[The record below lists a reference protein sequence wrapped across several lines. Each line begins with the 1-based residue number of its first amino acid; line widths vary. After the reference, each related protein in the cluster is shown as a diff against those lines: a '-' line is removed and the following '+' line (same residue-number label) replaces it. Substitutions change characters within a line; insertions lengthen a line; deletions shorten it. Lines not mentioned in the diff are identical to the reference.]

1 MSPRTPKRP
10 PAGLAA
16 VRDQLGQERS
26 HSGYLDGQ
34 VLIAM
39 PSMLDE
45 RFARS
50 VVYLCAHSAEGA
62 MGIIINKPASHIVF
76 RKLLVQLQIIED
88 EEAIRLPA
96 GADEIE
102 VLHGGPV
109 DKQRGFVL
117 HSADFFIE
125 DTTLPIDERMCLTAT
140 VDILRAIAKG
150 EGPHRAAL
158 ALGYAGWAPGQLDA
172 EIQANG
178 WLSSPAGP
186 ELIFDTPAAARYDTV
201 MDKLGIDPAMLSS
214 RAGRA

>member
-1 MSPRTPKRP
+1 MKPKFRK
-10 PAGLAA
+10 
-16 VRDQLGQERS
+16 RS

-39 PSMLDE
+39 PGMLDE

-50 VVYLCAHSAEGA
+50 VVYLCAHSADGA
-62 MGIIINKPASHIVF
+62 MGIVINKPASHIVF
-76 RKLLVQLQIIED
+76 RKLLVQLQIIGD

-96 GADEIE
+96 GADDIE
-102 VLHGGPV
+102 VLQGGPV
-109 DKQRGFVL
+109 DKARGFVL
-117 HSADFFIE
+117 HSSDFFIE
-125 DTTLPIDERMCLTAT
+125 DTTLPIDGRMCLTAT

-178 WLSSPAGP
+178 WLSAPTEP
-186 ELIFDTPAAARYDTV
+186 ELIFETPAAARYDTV
-201 MDKLGIDPAMLSS
+201 MGKLGIDPAMLSS
-214 RAGRA
+214 TAGRA

>member
-1 MSPRTPKRP
+1 MPTKSPR
-10 PAGLAA
+10 
-16 VRDQLGQERS
+16 QRS

-34 VLIAM
+34 VLLAM
-39 PSMLDE
+39 PGMLDE

-88 EEAIRLPA
+88 EDSIRLPP
-96 GADEIE
+96 GADDIE
-102 VLHGGPV
+102 VLQGGPV
-109 DKQRGFVL
+109 DKARGFVL

-150 EGPHRAAL
+150 EGPNRAAL

-178 WLSSPAGP
+178 WLSSPAEP
-186 ELIFDTPAAARYDTV
+186 ELIFDTPAASRYDRV
-201 MDKLGIDPAMLSS
+201 MGKLGINPAMLSS
-214 RAGRA
+214 TAGRA